1 MEELNTDISQRIAAL
16 ISGHLL
22 NQLSATELQELENW
36 INSAQANAVIFQKIL
51 NEDNLKKQGA
61 VLNRLDLDADLLETK
76 AGLIFSPGKTSDRKH
91 FKLWSRIAVAAS
103 VILIAGLGGL
113 FFFQNQQSEHPIA
126 RYSNDVA
133 PGIQSA
139 TLTLANGKQIKLT
152 TASQGKLAN
161 ESGVSISKSSD
172 GHLVYEIQDPATAR
186 ENAFNTLRTAKGETF
201 QVKLPDGTLIWLN
214 AASSLKYPVSFAK
227 LKSRRVELSGEAY
240 FEVAKDKRLPF
251 VVESGGQQVQVL
263 GTHFNVNAYAD
274 EPGTSTTLLE
284 GSIKILAAG
293 ATVVVKPGQQAD
305 FKDGR
310 INIAEVNPDM
320 AVDWKNGKFRF
331 KNEPLASI
339 LRKISR
345 WYDVEIDDQLDPKN
359 MPTFTGSVSRLDH
372 VSAVLKMLEETS
384 DVKFQVEG
392 KTIKVK

>member
-1 MEELNTDISQRIAAL
+1 MEESNTAISLRIAEL

-22 NQLSATELQELENW
+22 NQLNATEIQELEYW

-51 NEDNLKKQGA
+51 NEDNLKKQGE
-61 VLNRLDLDADLLETK
+61 VLNRLDVESDLLETK
-76 AGLIFSPGKTSDRKH
+76 VGLTFTERRRDRKH
-91 FKLWSRIAVAAS
+91 LRLWSRIVAAAS
-103 VILIAGLGGL
+103 IILIVGVGL
-113 FFFQNQQSEHPIA
+113 FFFLNQQKEEPIA
-126 RYSNDVA
+126 RYSNDIA
-133 PGIQSA
+133 PGVQSA

-172 GHLVYEIQDPATAR
+172 GHLLYEVQDPAIAQKN
-186 ENAFNTLRTAKGETF
+186 EFNTLKTAKGETF

-240 FEVAKDKRLPF
+240 FEVAKDKNLPF
-251 VVESGGQQVQVL
+251 VVESDGQQVQVL

-274 EPGTSTTLLE
+274 EPGTYTTLLE

-293 ATVVVKPGQQAD
+293 STVVVKPGQQAD

-310 INIAEVNPDM
+310 INIVEVTPDM

-384 DVKFQVEG
+384 DVKFQIEG